1 MNTLHAVIKFGSE
14 VVHKDRSVS
23 AGAFS
28 LNGHDSSYIMSA
40 KKDVPKVHTLDCKS
54 TNMQS
59 ADFHNPAGQQ
69 YSSGHLVWRLHNMPL
84 QAVTCHFFIEA
95 FIISHVRSHCMCS
108 KYHVLKCSGMYVMF
122 ISISCHSPSD
132 TGGTSAY
139 TLTALELFLLHKEF
153 NQCTLANECN

>member
-1 MNTLHAVIKFGSE
+1 MNTLHAIKLCGE
-14 VVHKDRSVS
+14 DPQKGGSVS
-23 AGAFS
+23 TGAFS
-28 LNGHDSSYIMSA
+28 LHGHDSLYIMSA
-40 KKDVPKVHTLDCKS
+40 KKAVLKLPTLGWKS

-139 TLTALELFLLHKEF
+139 TVTALELFLLHKEF